1 MSTRDVIFN
10 MLKVIINNTAVCYV
24 WGLWGEYV
32 LEVLITRKKLFFY
45 FFNFVP
51 MWNGDWTCDN
61 HFMMYV
67 VQIIMLYT
75 LNLYSTGC

>member
-1 MSTRDVIFN
+1 
-10 MLKVIINNTAVCYV
+10 MLNVIINNTAVVMC
-24 WGLWGEYV
+24 
-32 LEVLITRKKLFFY
+32 EVLGESMFWKFSSQEKNYFS

-51 MWNGDWTCDN
+51 VLNGDWICDN

-75 LNLYSTGC
+75 LNLYRTVC